1 MTQVELPYAGTS
13 GWRGSDASRDRA
25 YREDESGLTGKRQ
38 YEVLLILASLGEKG
52 ATFTE
57 LSHIG
62 GWSTH
67 KTASVLSV
75 LHKAERLARLKERR
89 NRSSIYVDL
98 RYVNGRES
106 VPHGGKKTHDELLK
120 KLYNLINSVLK
131 IHEPLGVMCRECNQA
146 YPCQTV
152 LLLGDHA

>member
-89 NRSSIYVDL
+89 NRSSVYVDL
-98 RYVNGRES
+98 RYVNGREA
-106 VPHGGKKTHDELLK
+106 VPHGGKKKYDELLAVV
-120 KLYNLINSVLK
+120 NSVLK
-131 IHEPLGVMCRECNQA
+131 LHEPVGVMCWECNQD

-152 LLLGDHA
+152 QLLGDQA

>member
-1 MTQVELPYAGTS
+1 MLEQVELPYAGTS

-25 YREDESGLTGKRQ
+25 YREDKDGTTHKRQ
-38 YEVLLILASLGEKG
+38 YETLAILASLGEYG
-52 ATFTE
+52 TTFTE
-57 LSHIG
+57 LSRSV

-67 KTASVLSV
+67 KTAAVLSV

-106 VPHGGKKTHDELLK
+106 VPHGGKKKYEELLK
-120 KLYNLINSVLK
+120 VVNLVIK
-131 IHEPLGVMCRECNQA
+131 IHKPNGKTCQECGRY

-152 LLLGDHA
+152 QLLGDHA